1 MKRAAIEEI
10 LREESTGIPAVP
22 CAFQNTEA
30 ALEPDG
36 EDCWR
41 WQAEGDNHGM
51 TRKLADGWYYFEAAF

>member
-1 MKRAAIEEI
+1 MNSAALEEI
-10 LREESTGIPAVP
+10 LQEESTGIPAVP

-30 ALEPDG
+30 ALEP
-36 EDCWR
+36 CWR

>member
-1 MKRAAIEEI
+1 M
-10 LREESTGIPAVP
+10 P